1 MILGKE
7 TAEDRTVNQDTL
19 TKQLDN
25 DSKKHKDV
33 KKKKKTASASKKL
46 VIYKRRIFTQAH
58 MHMHTPIC
66 DHCRQQEQLIQYV
79 NGT

>member
-7 TAEDRTVNQDTL
+7 TGEDRTVNQDTL

-25 DSKKHKDV
+25 DSKKHRDV

-46 VIYKRRIFTQAH
+46 VIYTRRIFTQVH
-58 MHMHTPIC
+58 MQVHTPIC
-66 DHCRQQEQLIQYV
+66 DHCRQQEQLIQ
-79 NGT
+79 

>member
-33 KKKKKTASASKKL
+33 KKKKKATASKKL
-46 VIYKRRIFTQAH
+46 VIYTRRIFTQAH

>member
-7 TAEDRTVNQDTL
+7 TGEDRTVNQDTL

-33 KKKKKTASASKKL
+33 KKKKKKNPAPASKKL
-46 VIYKRRIFTQAH
+46 VIYTKRIFTQAH
-58 MHMHTPIC
+58 MHVHTPIW
-66 DHCRQQEQLIQYV
+66 DHC
-79 NGT
+79 GK